1 MIAVAGD
8 LHIHTAL
15 SPCAEDV
22 MTPGAIVQAA
32 VEAGL
37 DLIAICDHNSA
48 DNAAAVQA
56 AAQHHA
62 DNRLLVLSGIEITT
76 SEEVHLIGVFPET
89 EAAMRVGAQVR
100 STLPALSGAPRL
112 DGNQWI
118 MNAEGEKIAR
128 ETQMLSMASGFP
140 LADAVAMVRDHGGL
154 AIAAHVDRPSFSV
167 TSQLGFFPDNL
178 RFDALE
184 ISAAGSREGRQERFT
199 HLGMPLI
206 TASDAHCPEEIGA
219 CRTLFAMKSPDFESL
234 AEALRCDPRE
244 GRCVIA

>member
-1 MIAVAGD
+1 VIAVAGD

-15 SPCAEDV
+15 SPCAEDI
-22 MTPGAIVQAA
+22 MTPRAIVQAA
-32 VEAGL
+32 VKAGL

-56 AAQHHA
+56 AAQRHA
-62 DNRLLVLSGIEITT
+62 NNRIAVLAGIEITT
-76 SEEVHLIGVFPET
+76 AEEVHLIGLFPNA
-89 EAAMRVGAQVR
+89 EAAVLVGAKVR
-100 STLPALSGAPRL
+100 STLPALGGPSRL
-112 DGNQWI
+112 YRDQWI

-128 ETQMLSMASGFP
+128 ETQMLSMAAAFP

-184 ISAAGSREGRQERFT
+184 ISAAGSREDRQEPFA

-206 TASDAHCPEEIGA
+206 AASDAHCPEEIGG
-219 CRTLFAMKSPDFESL
+219 CRTLFAMESPNFESL
-234 AEALRCDPRE
+234 AETLRCDPRE